1 MVSTGISALQ
11 ACIGHWFHL
20 ERLFDTE
27 CLKLFVAEALNTAIG
42 LGAMIVK
49 VPQIYTIVK
58 SESVEGLSPV
68 AFYFDTL
75 VSTSFAAYHFLNPKY
90 SFKMYSDSVF
100 TTIQNLLLVLLLW
113 VYSAKKT
120 KETKNSK
127 ATKDQPSLVVQ
138 ILQKLPLAAA
148 YVLITTL
155 FLSIPD
161 LSLPELINQH
171 HFLRDNLHPSFK
183 VKLAFLNSISL
194 RIVLLVISSGSLVV
208 SRSSQIMQN
217 FTNQST
223 GSLSLTTNALQFL
236 GASARVFTTLV
247 GEGGSDSAL
256 ISSHVMAAALSG
268 IVCLQ
273 IVTSD
278 DKKSR

>member
-1 MVSTGISALQ
+1 MDSVGTLKVQ
-11 ACIGHWFHL
+11 ACVVHWLRL
-20 ERLFDTE
+20 ERLLDAD
-27 CLKLFVAEALNTAIG
+27 CIKLFVAEALNTAIG

-100 TTIQNLLLVLLLW
+100 TTVQNLLLVLLLW
-113 VYSAKKT
+113 MYSSAKT
-120 KETKNSK
+120 KKSK
-127 ATKDQPSLVVQ
+127 DSKVKKDQASLAVSM
-138 ILQKLPLAAA
+138 LQKLPLVAA
-148 YVLITTL
+148 YALITTL

-161 LSLPELINQH
+161 QSLPELINQH

-256 ISSHVMAAALSG
+256 ITSHFMAAALSG
-268 IVCLQ
+268 IVFLQ
-273 IVTSD
+273 IVTSN
-278 DKKSR
+278 DKKTR